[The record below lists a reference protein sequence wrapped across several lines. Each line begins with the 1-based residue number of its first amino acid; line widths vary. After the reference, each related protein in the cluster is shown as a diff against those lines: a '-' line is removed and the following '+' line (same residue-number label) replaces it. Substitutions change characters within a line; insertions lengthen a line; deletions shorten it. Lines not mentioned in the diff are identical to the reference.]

1 MTNELQHFTT
11 EMKNSVNALE
21 LNTLKQKLD
30 YDEIFKQIKTIEKS
44 LRNVK
49 SLVKCFRDIDET
61 KKT

>member
-30 YDEIFKQIKTIEKS
+30 YEEIFKQIKTIEKS